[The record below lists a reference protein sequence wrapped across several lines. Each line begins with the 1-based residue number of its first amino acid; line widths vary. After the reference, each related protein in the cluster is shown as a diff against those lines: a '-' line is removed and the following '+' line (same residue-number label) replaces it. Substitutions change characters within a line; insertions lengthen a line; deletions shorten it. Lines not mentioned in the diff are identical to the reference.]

1 VETKEIPFLPSD
13 AEVYNQAACP
23 SRLILERI
31 ADKWTTLII
40 GILAQHERRRFNE
53 LRRMVGGISQKM
65 LTQTL
70 RDLERDG
77 LVKRTIYAE
86 IPPRVEYEL
95 TPLGRTLCIPLGSL
109 TQWAHDHIE
118 EVKVAQARFDTGARR
133 AREDT

>member
-1 VETKEIPFLPSD
+1 MVTTKLPFLPSD

-23 SRLILERI
+23 SRLILDRI

-40 GILAQHERRRFNE
+40 GILAQSEHRRFNQ
-53 LRRMVGGISQKM
+53 LRRMIGGISQKM

-95 TPLGRTLCIPLGSL
+95 TALGRTLCGPLGSL
-109 TQWAHDHIE
+109 TQWAHDHID
-118 EVKVAQARFDTGARR
+118 EVKGAQATFDSRR
-133 AREDT
+133 